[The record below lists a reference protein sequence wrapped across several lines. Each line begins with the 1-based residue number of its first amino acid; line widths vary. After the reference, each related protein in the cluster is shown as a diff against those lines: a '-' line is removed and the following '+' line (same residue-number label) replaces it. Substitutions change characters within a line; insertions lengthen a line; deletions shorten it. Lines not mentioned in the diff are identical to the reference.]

1 MPKLTELL
9 EIVLNEIDFA
19 RESDNTIESI
29 TEADE
34 LARRLF
40 LATI

>member
-1 MPKLTELL
+1 MTITELL
-9 EIVLNEIDFA
+9 QTALNAIDPA
-19 RESDNTIESI
+19 HEADEMTESV